1 MESKKSLFV
10 SFKKYLLDSEFL
22 PYLPL
27 IQLANLEILEN
38 ILNSVGQTALP
49 LPHWKKFR
57 KYGYPH
63 KVGHSVG
70 QTALPLPHEYCS

>member
-57 KYGYPH
+57 KIW
-63 KVGHSVG
+63 
-70 QTALPLPHEYCS
+70 LPTQSWTFCRANGIAFAT